1 MVWFMFC
8 SCPTI
13 LVYPVLFSLV
23 FVLSAFWLW
32 RFLLSSSGFKAPS
45 SAVSRLLIN
54 SAEALFV
61 FVVVFLISWS
71 SSWFSGFPLSAYT
84 VHLVG
89 EQMRRVFFLPSGEGM
104 ARGGWSGVFPFSDG
118 LGCGKTP
125 AGEAPV
131 EQFLL
136 RADLVK
142 NRRLCCLSEW
152 FFFPSCC
159 CWVFLLFCFVLVVGT
174 EWQLLSSLVLYCK
187 IF

>member
-61 FVVVFLISWS
+61 FVVVFLIS
-71 SSWFSGFPLSAYT
+71 
-84 VHLVG
+84 
-89 EQMRRVFFLPSGEGM
+89 
-104 ARGGWSGVFPFSDG
+104 
-118 LGCGKTP
+118 
-125 AGEAPV
+125 
-131 EQFLL
+131 
-136 RADLVK
+136 
-142 NRRLCCLSEW
+142 
-152 FFFPSCC
+152 
-159 CWVFLLFCFVLVVGT
+159 
-174 EWQLLSSLVLYCK
+174 
-187 IF
+187 